1 MTYLLQRL
9 LTEAAARQPQRAAVA
24 SSGCQLTYQELDE
37 LSNKMA
43 RALLRL
49 GVAPG
54 DRVAILAPKS
64 AASVVALYGVLKA
77 GACYVPLDPK
87 APAQRLSYVI
97 QDSGAAVIV
106 ADEMRAAQ
114 AAALLGSVPR
124 PLGVVVAAP
133 GGGEGAGAA
142 GTVLADTVLAD
153 TVLADTVLADT
164 VLADT
169 VLADGAAMVPWTAVA
184 AQPGEALS
192 EERSIETDLA
202 YILYT
207 SGSTGIP
214 KGVMIS
220 HRNSLTF
227 AEWAAAAAGL
237 SEEDRVC
244 SPAPLHFDL
253 SVFDVFSSCRAAA
266 CLTVLPEGAATFPVS
281 MAKWL
286 ERERI
291 SVWYSVP
298 SVLTLLACYGGL
310 REFDLSQLRT
320 VIFAGEVFPPKHL
333 ARLMEELPHP
343 RYLNWYGP
351 TETNV
356 CTAFEVPADWAD
368 ARPVPIGKAC
378 ANTEVFAVTSDG
390 RRVCQA
396 GETGELYVRGPSLMR
411 GYWGQPAKTR
421 EVLVQSPFRPEHEES
436 VYRTGDLVSL
446 DPAGNYTYVGRRD
459 SMVKIRG
466 YRVELGE
473 VEAALYRHPAIRE
486 AAVLPVPDELLGS
499 RLRAIVIADDAG
511 KLVRQS
517 VLDHCRQWLPSYMVP
532 DVVEFR
538 EAMPRTSTGKV
549 DRAGLASEQY
559 TRLRQLQQ
567 ISIDERRGKV
577 PTWRPLSMT
586 TSAPNSSATRSFSR
600 SRTKHHCSR
609 AASSIRSASCSW
621 WSSWRSASES
631 LWATRICSRRTLPA

>member
-1 MTYLLQRL
+1 MSYLLQRL
-9 LTEAAARQPQRAAVA
+9 LAEAAARHPHRPAVA
-24 SSGCQLTYQELDE
+24 SSDCLLTYSELDE
-37 LSNKMA
+37 LSNKVA

-54 DRVAILAPKS
+54 ERVGLLAAKS
-64 AASVVALYGVLKA
+64 AASVVGIYGVLKA

-87 APAQRLSYVI
+87 APAQRLSYVV

-106 ADEMRAAQ
+106 ADKARTSQ
-114 AAALLGSVPR
+114 AAGLLGNVPL

-133 GGGEGAGAA
+133 AGRERGVAA
-142 GTVLADTVLAD
+142 DPG
-153 TVLADTVLADT
+153 
-164 VLADT
+164 
-169 VLADGAAMVPWTAVA
+169 LADGAAIVPWSAVA
-184 AQPGEALS
+184 AEPGEPLTA
-192 EERSIETDLA
+192 ERSIETDLA

-227 AEWAAAAAGL
+227 AEWAASAAGL

-253 SVFDVFSSCRAAA
+253 SVFDIFSTCRAGA
-266 CLTVLPEGAATFPVS
+266 CLAVLPDGAATFPVS
-281 MAKWL
+281 IARWL
-286 ERERI
+286 ASEGV

-298 SVLTLLACYGGL
+298 SVLTLLASYGSL
-310 REFDLSQLRT
+310 SWFDLSLLRT

-333 ARLMEELPHP
+333 ARLMAELPHP

-356 CTAFEVPADWAD
+356 CTAFEVPAGRAD
-368 ARPVPIGKAC
+368 AGPIPIGKAC
-378 ANTEVFAVTSDG
+378 ANTEVFAVNTEG
-390 RRVCQA
+390 RRVSQP

-411 GYWGQPAKTR
+411 GYWGQQAKTR
-421 EVLVQSPFRPEHEES
+421 EVLVQNPFRPEFDEI

-446 DPAGNYTYVGRRD
+446 DPAGNYLYVGRRD
-459 SMVKIRG
+459 SMVKVRG

-499 RLRAIVIADDAG
+499 RLRAVVIADDTG

-532 DVVEFR
+532 DVLEFR
-538 EAMPRTSTGKV
+538 EALPRTSTGKV
-549 DRAGLASEQY
+549 DRVGLASE
-559 TRLRQLQQ
+559 
-567 ISIDERRGKV
+567 
-577 PTWRPLSMT
+577 
-586 TSAPNSSATRSFSR
+586 
-600 SRTKHHCSR
+600 
-609 AASSIRSASCSW
+609 
-621 WSSWRSASES
+621 
-631 LWATRICSRRTLPA
+631 

>member
-1 MTYLLQRL
+1 MAYLLQRL
-9 LTEAAARQPQRAAVA
+9 LTEAAARHPQRPAVA
-24 SSGCQLTYQELDE
+24 SSGSLLTYQELDQ
-37 LSNKMA
+37 LSNKVA
-43 RALLRL
+43 RALLRV

-54 DRVAILAPKS
+54 DRVGILAPKS
-64 AASVVALYGVLKA
+64 VPAVAGIYGVLKA

-87 APAQRLSYVI
+87 APDQRLSYVI
-97 QDSGAAVIV
+97 QDSTANVIV
-106 ADEMRAAQ
+106 TDETRTSQ
-114 AAALLGSVPR
+114 AVELVGTARGPR
-124 PLGVVVAAP
+124 GVVVAPSDACS
-133 GGGEGAGAA
+133 EGSGQ
-142 GTVLADTVLAD
+142 VDI
-153 TVLADTVLADT
+153 
-164 VLADT
+164 
-169 VLADGAAMVPWTAVA
+169 AVA
-184 AQPGEALS
+184 GGAVIMRRAAVATERPEPLA
-192 EERSIETDLA
+192 EERAIETDLA

-207 SGSTGIP
+207 SGSTGTP

-266 CLTVLPEGAATFPVS
+266 CLAVLPEGSATFPVS
-281 MAKWL
+281 IAQWL
-286 ERERI
+286 EQERI

-310 REFDLSQLRT
+310 RQLDLSHLRT
-320 VIFAGEVFPPKHL
+320 VIFAGEVFPPKHF

-356 CTAFEVPADWAD
+356 CTSFEVPADWAD
-368 ARPVPIGKAC
+368 AGPVPIGKAC
-378 ANTEVFAVTSDG
+378 ANTEVFAVTSEG
-390 RRVCQA
+390 LRVSEA

-421 EVLVQSPFRPEHEES
+421 EVLVQSPFRPEYDEN

-446 DPAGNYTYVGRRD
+446 DSAGNYIYVGRRD

-486 AAVLPVPDELLGS
+486 VAVLPVPDELLGS
-499 RLRAIVIADDAG
+499 RLRAVVIADDEG
-511 KLVRQS
+511 QLVRQS

-532 DVVEFR
+532 DVLEFR

-549 DRAGLASEQY
+549 DRAGLASEQHAQ
-559 TRLRQLQQ
+559 LRQPQQ
-567 ISIDERRGKV
+567 NSISEHRRRA

-600 SRTKHHCSR
+600 SQTRHHCWT
-609 AASSIRSASCSW
+609 AAFSIRSASCSW
-621 WSSWRSASES
+621 WSSWRSDSES
-631 LWATRICSRRTLPA
+631 LWATLICSPRTSPA